1 MNLKSSGFYFFA
13 VFILINVF
21 FITTHLYLMMHPTA
35 LQFGKCKRCGFFFNS
50 LSFLKIFIYHEKNKK
65 EIISFGSFSRLEKN
79 SLQLPFLIE
88 KWVLPLSYLIP
99 WSPFRLPERG
109 LSKSLPHVNA
119 LTWKLINPSWEC
131 FQPLQGRQQN
141 SNEKPLY
148 VRGRDDTIDK
158 CVQSIQRPRLTFL
171 GVGFVVQRSL
181 ARLKMG
187 LS

>member
-99 WSPFRLPERG
+99 
-109 LSKSLPHVNA
+109 
-119 LTWKLINPSWEC
+119 
-131 FQPLQGRQQN
+131 
-141 SNEKPLY
+141 
-148 VRGRDDTIDK
+148 
-158 CVQSIQRPRLTFL
+158 
-171 GVGFVVQRSL
+171 
-181 ARLKMG
+181 
-187 LS
+187 